1 MEFLESERQMEDG
14 NDEDQQEKDGSM
26 MVDNNAFATLIA
38 EPLEDDIFPLAL
50 CDIRAQKVCE
60 RGDMLFVVFCF
71 VLRDCVFVC
80 ASFSLCCLSLCWRLQ
95 RRILTCNLSL
105 SLFSRDRIILSW
117 MILGTAF
124 EGGIYH
130 GRILLPVETRSNRQ
144 TLCSWHFRVGM
155 IRNVDE
161 NLFVDY
167 VVPRGT
173 LATELVGEDGVDG
186 YSSVYGDTERR
197 RVRWD

>member
-1 MEFLESERQMEDG
+1 MQS
-14 NDEDQQEKDGSM
+14 
-26 MVDNNAFATLIA
+26 
-38 EPLEDDIFPLAL
+38 
-50 CDIRAQKVCE
+50 
-60 RGDMLFVVFCF
+60 
-71 VLRDCVFVC
+71 
-80 ASFSLCCLSLCWRLQ
+80 
-95 RRILTCNLSL
+95 LSL
-105 SLFSRDRIILSW
+105 SSPDRIILW

-130 GRILLPVETRSNRQ
+130 GRILLPVEYPFKPAKLYALDAKRQ
-144 TLCSWHFRVGM
+144 